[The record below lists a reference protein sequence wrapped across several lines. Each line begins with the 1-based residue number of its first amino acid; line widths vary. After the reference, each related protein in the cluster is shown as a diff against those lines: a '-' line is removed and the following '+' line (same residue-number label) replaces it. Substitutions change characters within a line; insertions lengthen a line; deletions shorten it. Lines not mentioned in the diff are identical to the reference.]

1 MRKVVKTPFPSD
13 PRIDDATILGK
24 AVRACRTEAGLTIEE
39 AAMTIGVAKQT
50 LSDLEAGK
58 PTVKLGSAL
67 KIAHDLGVNLFVV
80 HNRDQERLRRAM
92 LESDQ

>member
-1 MRKVVKTPFPSD
+1 
-13 PRIDDATILGK
+13 
-24 AVRACRTEAGLTIEE
+24 
-39 AAMTIGVAKQT
+39 MTIGVAKQT

-58 PTVKLGSAL
+58 PTVKLGSVL